1 MNSPIPRKSPVSRRV
16 GDHRIVVRSQPR
28 QPANTALLAEALILL
43 SSQQAAT
50 ARDRTAP
57 HLAGIQK
64 LADSRPL
71 ANGEATD
78 D

>member
-16 GDHRIVVRSQPR
+16 GGHRIVVRSQPM

-50 ARDRTAP
+50 ARDQPAP

-64 LADSRPL
+64 LADSRPSV
-71 ANGEATD
+71 NEEASD